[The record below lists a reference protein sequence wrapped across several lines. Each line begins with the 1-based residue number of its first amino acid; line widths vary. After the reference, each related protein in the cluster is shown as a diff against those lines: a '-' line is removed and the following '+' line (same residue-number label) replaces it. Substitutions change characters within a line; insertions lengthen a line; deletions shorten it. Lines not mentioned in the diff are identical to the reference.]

1 MPHASQGSIATALE
15 SLKISGLAKTHFSAI
30 ATWLGDQLTRLE
42 TWTNDSG
49 INYPDFARKELDSP
63 LKNRIASLFENIMA
77 RLERVRKDVE
87 VMRTAAEQMSGNGV
101 TDR

>member
-1 MPHASQGSIATALE
+1 M
-15 SLKISGLAKTHFSAI
+15 
-30 ATWLGDQLTRLE
+30 
-42 TWTNDSG
+42 ND
-49 INYPDFARKELDSP
+49 PEFARKELDARF
-63 LKNRIASLFENIMA
+63 KNRIASLFENIMV